1 MIELESRENYI
12 NEILGLNDKPREIN
26 KNRFGA
32 MIYDHKTAGSCQ
44 IMTGSEYSNWKSYQ
58 PNRYQKSAVK
68 KAAGKNTYH
77 I

>member
-1 MIELESRENYI
+1 MEMTNLMKS
-12 NEILGLNDKPREIN
+12 ILGLDVEYRETE

-32 MIYDHKTAGSCQ
+32 MVYEHKTAGSCQ
-44 IMTGSEYSNWKSYQ
+44 IMTGAQYGNWKSYQ